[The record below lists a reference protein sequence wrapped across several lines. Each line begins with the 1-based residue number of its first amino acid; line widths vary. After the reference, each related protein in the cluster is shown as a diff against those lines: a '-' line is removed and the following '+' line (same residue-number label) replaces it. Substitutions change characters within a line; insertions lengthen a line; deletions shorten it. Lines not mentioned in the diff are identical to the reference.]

1 MSYTVYNRRNMRIKK
16 PATKDGERS
25 IIGFFAIPTTFMLII
40 VLAFL
45 PASARTIYVDN
56 DRMQYPSADYTGSS
70 GLWDAVNNANAGDT
84 VKVYSG
90 TYLPPKP
97 PFSVGF
103 TDWVLHVNRPM
114 TIMGVNRPVID
125 ANGFNGVLGRT
136 SPPTTGLNYYSSI
149 ADGLISIESP
159 DVNINGFEFNNFSV
173 PVLTIIT
180 VSPPTG
186 SYYRSLF
193 YYQYFTATPKDQ
205 FGLPIT
211 TAVPVIWNSSNPAV
225 ITINST
231 TGMFTSVAD
240 GITTITATSGTVSG
254 NSTITF
260 LTAPSSGGRRRR

>member
-1 MSYTVYNRRNMRIKK
+1 MKIEK
-16 PATKDGERS
+16 PKTKDGKRS
-25 IIGFFAIPTTFMLII
+25 IIGIFAILAAFMLVIMFASI
-40 VLAFL
+40 
-45 PASARTIYVDN
+45 PAGARTIYVDD

-90 TYLPPKP
+90 RYMPLKP
-97 PFSVGF
+97 PFSIGF

-114 TIMGVNRPVID
+114 TIMGVNRPVVD
-125 ANGFNGVLGRT
+125 ANGFNGILGRT
-136 SPPTTGLNYYSSI
+136 SPPTTGLNYYSSV
-149 ADGLISIESP
+149 ANGLIGIEST

-173 PVLTIIT
+173 PVLTAIT

-193 YYQYFTATPKDQ
+193 PYQYFTATPKDQ

-211 TAVPVIWNSSNPAV
+211 AAVQVTWTSSNPAV
-225 ITINST
+225 IAINST
-231 TGMFTSVAD
+231 TGIITLGAD